1 MTAVDQ
7 RSEGAAPQRRLV
19 RPKGRI
25 GPVGLAVLLLLGC
38 LPFFMAFARLLAY
51 PGMQR
56 SIWNGFDL
64 LHRLGAFLNRSLTLE
79 WVPPDDR
86 WTILYLLMLPTA
98 VLLIT
103 VTRLTLGIRVL
114 GLRAILIAVGFR
126 EIGIVPSLLLIAV
139 VVATVVLVRP
149 ATRRLRLPLYARIS
163 VISCI
168 AAVIMVAALFLGPWM
183 RSETVWSVAFFPV
196 VILAMLAESIAKT
209 IDQDNAL
216 TAAWRLGWTVMLA
229 LVIAGISYAPAIRA
243 FALHFPEF
251 MITQL
256 VAIVLV
262 SEFFDFRLLESRQ
275 ANLGKP
281 KSGKR
286 ERLRV
291 AVVRNRWNTDVIG
304 RLGLSTPTGQRSR
317 SVQRVVDGLRD
328 CGFKVKVF
336 EGDISLFR
344 NLRDFL
350 PPEPRPGVPAGLVLN
365 LAGGIQGN
373 GRFCHLPSM
382 LEMAGVA
389 YTGPD
394 PVAHVRMLDRY
405 VLLSL
410 LQQNGLAT
418 PQFALASDDGNIPA
432 DLQFPLAV
440 RPRCEPQ
447 AAPIIVDRRHAL
459 VAAVRD
465 VARQCAQ
472 AAVIETAFD
481 GPEIRVSLIGN
492 DSVECFPLLQMGPS
506 GRGSICPAPLDP
518 ALADA
523 IRTYARR
530 IYIAAGCRD
539 YARIDIR
546 LPPSGEPCILQI
558 HSLGILAR
566 KDSFARSAEAGGY
579 PFQAL
584 VQRIV
589 TTAWSRYG
597 AEPEVPNR
605 EREIIVAPTTKPNTA
620 VEASSG

>member
-1 MTAVDQ
+1 MTVADPRNEDATPLQ
-7 RSEGAAPQRRLV
+7 RLV

-25 GPVGLAVLLLLGC
+25 GPAGLSILLLMGC
-38 LPFFMAFARLLAY
+38 LPFFLAFARLLAY

-56 SIWNGFDL
+56 SLWNGFDL
-64 LHRLGAFLNRSLTLE
+64 LHPLGVFLNRSLTLE

-103 VTRLTLGIRVL
+103 ATRLTLGIRVL

-126 EIGIVPSLLLIAV
+126 AIGIVPSLLLIAV

-149 ATRRLRLPLYARIS
+149 ATQRIRLPLYARIS

-183 RSETVWSVAFFPV
+183 RSEVIWSVAFFPV

-229 LVIAGISYAPAIRA
+229 LVIAGISYAPAIRE

-256 VAIVLV
+256 VAIILV

-281 KSGKR
+281 KSG

-291 AVVRNRWNTDVIG
+291 AVVRNRWNTDIIG
-304 RLGLSTPTGQRSR
+304 RLGLSAPTGHRSR

-350 PPEPRPGVPAGLVLN
+350 PPETRPGVPGGLVLN

-394 PVAHVRMLDRY
+394 PVAHARMLDRY

-410 LQQNGLAT
+410 LQQSGLAT
-418 PQFALASDDGNIPA
+418 PRFTLATNDSDIPGS
-432 DLQFPLAV
+432 LQFPLAV

-447 AAPIIVDRRHAL
+447 ATPIIVDRRHEL

-465 VARQCAQ
+465 VVQQSAQ
-472 AAVIETAFD
+472 AAVVETVFD
-481 GPEIRVSLIGN
+481 APEIRVSLIGN
-492 DSVECFPLLQMGPS
+492 DIIECFPLLQMGPS

-518 ALADA
+518 SLADA
-523 IRTYARR
+523 IRGYARR

-539 YARIDIR
+539 YARIDLR
-546 LPPSGEPCILQI
+546 LTPSGEPCILQI
-558 HSLGILAR
+558 HSVGILAR
-566 KDSFARSAEAGGY
+566 KGSFARSAEAGGY
-579 PFQAL
+579 PFHAL

-589 TTAWSRYG
+589 EAAWSRYR
-597 AEPEVPNR
+597 AEPEINR
-605 EREIIVAPTTKPNTA
+605 EHEIIVAPTRKPNTA